1 MRTQKKKAKGKAREQ
16 KRKKKDTRE
25 FPLSKYSNPNS
36 GRPRSP
42 YSGLPHLTRPPVKDY
57 NPRLLTQRVHKR
69 IPNLRW
75 HRLGKIVLAAIKA
88 GAARKDAR
96 IVEFSIMNDHLHYV
110 AEARSN
116 KALASF
122 MKGLG
127 RRIGHAIN
135 KYLGTTGKVFAD
147 RYHRVDL
154 VSLQQE
160 RNAIRYVLCN
170 ANKHRVPFQG
180 DFDPLSSARWFPF
193 WSRGTRAPESTSP
206 TPAGTCW
213 KLKTCFSDKRRI
225 DPDYFGR
232 A

>member
-1 MRTQKKKAKGKAREQ
+1 MRTRKTKARN
-16 KRKKKDTRE
+16 KKDTRE
-25 FPLSKYSNPNS
+25 FPLSKHSNPNS

-42 YSGLPHLTRPPVKDY
+42 FSGMSHLTRPPVKDY
-57 NPRLLTQRVHKR
+57 NPMLLTQRVCRR

-75 HRLGKIVLAAIKA
+75 HRLGKIVLACIKA

-96 IVEFSIMNDHLHYV
+96 IVEFSIMGDHLHYV
-110 AEARSN
+110 AEARTN
-116 KALASF
+116 KALASL
-122 MKGLG
+122 MKGLN

-135 KYLGTTGKVFAD
+135 RYLGTRGKVFAD
-147 RYHRVDL
+147 RFHRVDL
-154 VSLQQE
+154 VSMEQV

-170 ANKHRVPFQG
+170 ANKHKVPFQG

-193 WSRGTRAPESTSP
+193 WSTGTRAPESTSP

-213 KLKTCFSDKRRI
+213 KLKIGLSRKPPL
-225 DPDYFGR
+225 DPNYFGR